1 MHRSAP
7 RLSRILACAAVPV
20 MLVAVGCSSDSGSG
34 SDAEKKAGSSSSSD
48 SAGAEPTKPAVEPA
62 KFTDLPDA
70 CTSIA
75 KNTVKDLVPE
85 AKKKGGT
92 AGRSSDLAV
101 RGSCSWN
108 GLDDKGVKGS
118 QYRWLSVA
126 FTRFDSDQSLG
137 SGAARA
143 TEDYTKQVAK
153 EKASEGA
160 QKAAAAA
167 APGIGD
173 EATAITY
180 QLNKTDEDFEY
191 ATVVARTGNVVVT
204 LTYNGAGYAGA
215 KTPPPRTSSRAPRR
229 RRRKRSARS
238 TPPPV
243 PAARMPPRRPG
254 TPRRTTRRKR
264 RRATRRATRSPSR
277 RPRPSRDLSRPGVP
291 NSQAAQCFP
300 EPVPPP
306 RAGLRPSPRNATR
319 THVPGCASAGR
330 GCRTES
336 RSRGGER
343 RWPPYR

>member
-7 RLSRILACAAVPV
+7 RLSRILACAAVPL

-34 SDAEKKAGSSSSSD
+34 SGAEGKKNAGSSSSGTGST
-48 SAGAEPTKPAVEPA
+48 EPSKPAVEPA

-75 KNTVKDLVPE
+75 KKTVAELVPE

-92 AGRSSDLAV
+92 AGRSSDLSV

-118 QYRWLSVA
+118 QYRWLDVA
-126 FTRFDSDQSLG
+126 FTRFGSDQSLG

-143 TEDYTKQVAK
+143 TEDYTKQIAK

-160 QKAAAAA
+160 QKVAATAAT
-167 APGIGD
+167 GIGD

-180 QLNKTDEDFEY
+180 GLNKTDEDFEN

-215 KTPPPRTSSRAPRR
+215 KTP
-229 RRRKRSARS
+229 SAADILKDAQKAAKEAVAAVGATAGS
-238 TPPPV
+238 GSAEATPPTGD
-243 PAARMPPRRPG
+243 AKK
-254 TPRRTTRRKR
+254 TP
-264 RRATRRATRSPSR
+264 
-277 RPRPSRDLSRPGVP
+277 
-291 NSQAAQCFP
+291 
-300 EPVPPP
+300 
-306 RAGLRPSPRNATR
+306 
-319 THVPGCASAGR
+319 SAGKTAKA
-330 GCRTES
+330 GPKATAKS
-336 RSRGGER
+336 
-343 RWPPYR
+343 

>member
-75 KNTVKDLVPE
+75 KNTVKNLVPE

-215 KTPPPRTSSRAPRR
+215 KTP
-229 RRRKRSARS
+229 SAADILKGAQK
-238 TPPPV
+238 
-243 PAARMPPRRPG
+243 AAKEAVG
-254 TPRRTTRRKR
+254 KVD
-264 RRATRRATRSPSR
+264 ATAGAGSAKASPSAG
-277 RPRPSRDLSRPGVP
+277 DAKKKEKQEEKKDDAKG
-291 NSQAAQCFP
+291 AAKGAAKP
-300 EPVPPP
+300 TPK
-306 RAGLRPSPRNATR
+306 AT
-319 THVPGCASAGR
+319 PKS
-330 GCRTES
+330 
-336 RSRGGER
+336 
-343 RWPPYR
+343 

>member
-20 MLVAVGCSSDSGSG
+20 MLVAAGCSSDSGSG
-34 SDAEKKAGSSSSSD
+34 SGSGSDGKKKASSSSS
-48 SAGAEPTKPAVEPA
+48 GATSTKPTKPAVEPA

-75 KNTVKDLVPE
+75 EKTVEDLVPD

-92 AGRSSDLAV
+92 AGRSSDLSV

-143 TEDYTKQVAK
+143 TDDYTKQIVK
-153 EKASEGA
+153 EKATEGA
-160 QKAAAAA
+160 EKVAAAA

-180 QLNKTDEDFEY
+180 GLNKTDEDFAY

-204 LTYNGAGYAGA
+204 LTYNGTGFAGA
-215 KTPPPRTSSRAPRR
+215 KAP
-229 RRRKRSARS
+229 SAADILKDAKK
-238 TPPPV
+238 
-243 PAARMPPRRPG
+243 AAKEAVAAVG
-254 TPRRTTRRKR
+254 TTAGSGSAK
-264 RRATRRATRSPSR
+264 ASPSAGSAKKGDKDETGSTGGTGDKK
-277 RPRPSRDLSRPGVP
+277 PAGKDAKKS
-291 NSQAAQCFP
+291 AAKAKP
-300 EPVPPP
+300 K
-306 RAGLRPSPRNATR
+306 S
-319 THVPGCASAGR
+319 
-330 GCRTES
+330 
-336 RSRGGER
+336 
-343 RWPPYR
+343 

>member
-75 KNTVKDLVPE
+75 KNTVKDLVPD

-180 QLNKTDEDFEY
+180 KLNKTDEDFEY

-215 KTPPPRTSSRAPRR
+215 KTP
-229 RRRKRSARS
+229 SAADILKGAQK
-238 TPPPV
+238 
-243 PAARMPPRRPG
+243 AAKEAVG
-254 TPRRTTRRKR
+254 KVD
-264 RRATRRATRSPSR
+264 ATAGAGSADASPSAGDDKKDDKNGDEKGSEK
-277 RPRPSRDLSRPGVP
+277 PSS
-291 NSQAAQCFP
+291 
-300 EPVPPP
+300 E
-306 RAGLRPSPRNATR
+306 AT
-319 THVPGCASAGR
+319 PKS
-330 GCRTES
+330 
-336 RSRGGER
+336 
-343 RWPPYR
+343 

>member
-20 MLVAVGCSSDSGSG
+20 MLVAVGCSSDSGS
-34 SDAEKKAGSSSSSD
+34 DAKKNAGSSSSSSSD
-48 SAGAEPTKPAVEPA
+48 AAGAEPTKPAVEPA

-70 CTSIA
+70 CASIT
-75 KNTVKDLVPE
+75 KGTVKDLVPE

-92 AGRSSDLAV
+92 AGRSSDLSV

-180 QLNKTDEDFEY
+180 KLNKTDEDFEY

-215 KTPPPRTSSRAPRR
+215 KTP
-229 RRRKRSARS
+229 SAADILKGAQK
-238 TPPPV
+238 
-243 PAARMPPRRPG
+243 AA
-254 TPRRTTRRKR
+254 KEAVAKVD
-264 RRATRRATRSPSR
+264 ATAAADSAEASPS
-277 RPRPSRDLSRPGVP
+277 
-291 NSQAAQCFP
+291 
-300 EPVPPP
+300 
-306 RAGLRPSPRNATR
+306 AGDAKKEEKKDDKKGEEKDDEKSGSEAT
-319 THVPGCASAGR
+319 PKS
-330 GCRTES
+330 
-336 RSRGGER
+336 
-343 RWPPYR
+343 